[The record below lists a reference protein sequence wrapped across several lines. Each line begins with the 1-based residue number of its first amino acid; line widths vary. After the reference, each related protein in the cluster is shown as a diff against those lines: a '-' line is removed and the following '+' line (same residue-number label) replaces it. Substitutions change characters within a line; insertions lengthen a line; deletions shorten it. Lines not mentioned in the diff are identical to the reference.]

1 MSSYRIKKFAVIGA
15 GNMGSGIAQ
24 KIATEGYECVL
35 VDLDDE
41 KVARGLGIIRKL
53 LDQGVERKVFRPQQ
67 AEAILGRLHGTSDW
81 SDLADVDL
89 VVEAV
94 FEDVG
99 VKRSVFERLSEH
111 CKPTAILAT
120 NTSSFYVKD
129 LVDSVANPER
139 LIGLHYFFHPA
150 KNRLV
155 EVIGHEG
162 TDPAA
167 FRAAWASQEAVGKT
181 PIWSADAP
189 GFVVNRYFVPWV
201 NEGVRLLGEG
211 VADIPTIEWAA
222 KKAFGV
228 GMGPFELMNVTG
240 VPISMHAANTLGQ
253 ELHPFYAPGQA
264 LVDFCAGDEANWSL
278 DGEVDESK
286 YDAIADRMLAVTF
299 YVACKLVDEGV
310 GSVEDTDIGAR
321 VGLRWPKG
329 PFEML
334 NEVGVER
341 ARALVAALV
350 ADHGLEMPQML
361 ADASDL
367 GINIELVSLD
377 TEGEVAH
384 VRFNRP
390 SAMNALDKDVLIQFD
405 GKLTLD
411 HAVGKPLVVGG
422 TGKAF
427 VAGADIKFFVDAL
440 KRDDY
445 PSIAEFA
452 GYGQKLFRELN
463 GKDHATVARVHGLA
477 LGGGAEM
484 AISCDWIVASPKA
497 AFGFP
502 ETGIGIFP
510 GLGGTQRLPRR
521 VGLPLAKYLIYT
533 GQILDAKSALAIGLV
548 DAVAEFDELD
558 ETAEAW
564 AVKGPSA
571 DREAPEQC
579 PSEDWQA
586 IWDFFGRYSVDDI
599 LSGEA
604 DAMGNPVLEK
614 AISKMRHKSYHAL
627 KLAENLFLEGAHMD
641 LERALELEARD
652 LDKAFLHAD
661 GLEGLSAMLERRR
674 PEFQQPAFA

>member
-129 LVDSVANPER
+129 LVDSVVNPER

-228 GMGPFELMNVTG
+228 GMGPFEL
-240 VPISMHAANTLGQ
+240 
-253 ELHPFYAPGQA
+253 
-264 LVDFCAGDEANWSL
+264 
-278 DGEVDESK
+278 
-286 YDAIADRMLAVTF
+286 
-299 YVACKLVDEGV
+299 
-310 GSVEDTDIGAR
+310 
-321 VGLRWPKG
+321 
-329 PFEML
+329 L
-334 NEVGVER
+334 NQVGVER

-361 ADASDL
+361 ADAS
-367 GINIELVSLD
+367 
-377 TEGEVAH
+377 
-384 VRFNRP
+384 
-390 SAMNALDKDVLIQFD
+390 
-405 GKLTLD
+405 
-411 HAVGKPLVVGG
+411 
-422 TGKAF
+422 
-427 VAGADIKFFVDAL
+427 
-440 KRDDY
+440 
-445 PSIAEFA
+445 
-452 GYGQKLFRELN
+452 
-463 GKDHATVARVHGLA
+463 
-477 LGGGAEM
+477 
-484 AISCDWIVASPKA
+484 
-497 AFGFP
+497 
-502 ETGIGIFP
+502 
-510 GLGGTQRLPRR
+510 
-521 VGLPLAKYLIYT
+521 
-533 GQILDAKSALAIGLV
+533 
-548 DAVAEFDELD
+548 
-558 ETAEAW
+558 
-564 AVKGPSA
+564 
-571 DREAPEQC
+571 
-579 PSEDWQA
+579 
-586 IWDFFGRYSVDDI
+586 
-599 LSGEA
+599 
-604 DAMGNPVLEK
+604 
-614 AISKMRHKSYHAL
+614 
-627 KLAENLFLEGAHMD
+627 
-641 LERALELEARD
+641 
-652 LDKAFLHAD
+652 
-661 GLEGLSAMLERRR
+661 
-674 PEFQQPAFA
+674 